1 MRGVSYFI
9 LHLTPSSLVAVIEH
23 LVGDAGEDVCTKN
36 LITIIQEPK
45 KKILARS
52 KIAKLGGPLGPV

>member
-1 MRGVSYFI
+1 MYKELDYNNPR
-9 LHLTPSSLVAVIEH
+9 T
-23 LVGDAGEDVCTKN
+23 
-36 LITIIQEPK
+36 K